1 MQIDLYSITDDPRKL
16 EKTLG
21 TADSRTGAVRG
32 AIDVLRPEVLVEGGV
47 VLANYA
53 YIKDFGERYYY
64 IEEREVVRKGL
75 QRLQLR
81 VDVLMTYA
89 AQIKTC
95 PAVFDRSH
103 NLDDAYLSDGS
114 LPVHSFQR
122 LATIPFFREFTF
134 GDQFD
139 EQYVVILAG

>member
-53 YIKDFGERYYY
+53 YIGDFGRYYY

-89 AQIKTC
+89 AQIKAC
-95 PAVFDRSH
+95 PAVCARSA
-103 NLDDAYLSDGS
+103 NVVNAF
-114 LPVHSFQR
+114 LPDSR
-122 LATIPFFREFTF
+122 RPELAFKTSCVYTF
-134 GDQFD
+134 SPLT
-139 EQYVVILAG
+139 YSAKPIVVITVG

>member
-1 MQIDLYSITDDPRKL
+1 MQIDLYSITDDPRTL

-32 AIDVLRPEVLVEGGV
+32 SIDVLRPEVLVEGGV

-89 AQIKTC
+89 AQIKAC
-95 PAVFDRSH
+95 PAVCARSA
-103 NLDDAYLSDGS
+103 NVVNAFLPDGRR
-114 LPVHSFQR
+114 PE
-122 LATIPFFREFTF
+122 LAFKTSCVYTF
-134 GDQFD
+134 SPLT
-139 EQYVVILAG
+139 YSAKPIVVITVG

>member
-1 MQIDLYSITDDPRKL
+1 MQIDLYSITDDPRTL

-53 YIKDFGERYYY
+53 YIGDFGKRYYY

-89 AQIKTC
+89 AQIKKC
-95 PAVFDRSH
+95 PAVCARSS
-103 NLDDAYLSDGS
+103 NVVNAF
-114 LPVHSFQR
+114 LPDSR
-122 LATIPFFREFTF
+122 RPELAFKTSCVYTF
-134 GDQFD
+134 SPLT
-139 EQYVVILAG
+139 YSAKPIVVITVG

>member
-16 EKTLG
+16 EKTLD
-21 TADSRTGAVRG
+21 TADTRTGAVRG

-53 YIKDFGERYYY
+53 HIPDFGRYYF
-64 IEEREVVRKGL
+64 IEEREAVRKGL

-81 VDVLMTYA
+81 VDVLMSYKD
-89 AQIKTC
+89 QIKTC
-95 PAVFDRSH
+95 PAVFDRSQ

-134 GDQFD
+134 GDKFD

>member
-21 TADSRTGAVRG
+21 TADTRTGAVRG

-53 YIKDFGERYYY
+53 HIPDFGDRYYF

-75 QRLQLR
+75 QRLALR
-81 VDVLMTYA
+81 VDVLMSYA
-89 AQIKTC
+89 DQIRTC
-95 PAVFDRSH
+95 PAVCARSA
-103 NLDDAYLSDGS
+103 NVVNAF
-114 LPVHSFQR
+114 LPDSR
-122 LATIPFFREFTF
+122 RPELAFKTSCVYTF
-134 GDQFD
+134 SPLT
-139 EQYVVILAG
+139 YSAKPIVVITVG